1 MRIRDDHRSPG
12 MARTDRR
19 RLLETGGILAGAA
32 ALLGAAGPSAS
43 GEAKVRRRQRRGPFR
58 VFVIS
63 TAYGGILALLLAGPA
78 LSAVRMGTDGNDT
91 LVGTAANDQLTGK
104 GGNDSLKGKTGNDR
118 YIFADNWGTDTLV
131 EKPGEGSDT
140 VDFHAVAGG
149 PVSISLVPESADGN
163 PTANGNGATGPNG
176 DVRFAYEVNGQTIQS
191 TVENAIGGR
200 GDGDLI
206 IGGAGKNVLQP
217 GGGANDIFLDLGG
230 ANDGAGD
237 SLDLP
242 ASDDVYT
249 GFATNT
255 GTDFVQDFGGNGDVL
270 DLRPYA
276 TGDVF
281 VTAIDF
287 DQNPDTIESLQIV
300 TGLTGQIIIVGQFGD
315 VSNIT
320 TDFNYHGHIETIR
333 FANKTFSTSSALR
346 SATVASTEA
355 LSGKQVRLVEA
366 AEGLAEEARVLIDLK
381 DPLRLLR
388 VSSDQRSQG
397 GADTSRA
404 EKQHRNG
411 KHRKHEH

>member
-1 MRIRDDHRSPG
+1 MNITTYAAYS
-12 MARTDRR
+12 ARLAAIT
-19 RLLETGGILAGAA
+19 LLATVL
-32 ALLGAAGPSAS
+32 AAGPAF
-43 GEAKVRRRQRRGPFR
+43 A
-58 VFVIS
+58 
-63 TAYGGILALLLAGPA
+63 AL
-78 LSAVRMGTDGNDT
+78 RIGTNGNDT
-91 LVGTAANDQLTGK
+91 LIGTTKNDQITGK
-104 GGNDSLKGKTGNDR
+104 GGNDVLQGKAGNDR

-131 EKPGEGSDT
+131 EKDGEGSDT
-140 VDFHAVAGG
+140 VDFHAVTTG
-149 PVSISLVPESADGN
+149 PVRVLLVPESVDVDPTGN
-163 PTANGNGATGPNG
+163 SATGPGG
-176 DVRFAYEVNGQTIQS
+176 DIQFAYEVNGQTIQS
-191 TVENAIGGR
+191 IVENAIGGQ
-200 GDGDLI
+200 GDRDLI
-206 IGGAGKNVLQP
+206 IGGGGKNVLQP
-217 GGGANDIFLDLGG
+217 GGGATDIFIDLGG
-230 ANDGAGD
+230 SNDGPDG
-237 SLDLP
+237 SPDLP
-242 ASDDVYT
+242 ASDDVYK

-281 VTAIDF
+281 VTAIDL
-287 DQNPDTIESLQIV
+287 DGMHNSAETLQIV